1 MKTAPRL
8 PGAIVTA
15 SRVRDAESS
24 WKRRRELPV
33 VTFTFW
39 LALLFVACYLIVRS
53 LMRMRSLAGV
63 RTPAVGR
70 VVRVEDSER
79 DAR

>member
-1 MKTAPRL
+1 M
-8 PGAIVTA
+8 
-15 SRVRDAESS
+15 
-24 WKRRRELPV
+24 